1 MKVGNEF
8 SLTCLQS
15 FAGRMEAC
23 MMKPEVKK
31 KPKPPKPPPKPT
43 EIKSNEPETPPV
55 KTPPVVPPRPTDSDN
70 GGFFSGIFKKSSKP
84 DDDAP
89 EQEIGRARG
98 ELSTSS
104 DSLPENNKEKGRLF
118 SGKIFRKS
126 QKPTAA
132 SQTEEDPSCPN
143 GDQSVTGSKDNLSE
157 NSKEKGGFFS
167 GFLRK
172 ANKIPVAETSGQAAE
187 SLHSQLSDST
197 VSLSESKQS
206 HDDFSTSKEV
216 LSENTSKVKGGIFT
230 GILKKCPKPSE
241 DADPEEIETPDNKL
255 LLGNE
260 NLSEQD
266 RDTEE
271 ELSASNSDLSES
283 NTTKAQDEKSE
294 HLFSSSCENL
304 VNTSVLKMKRR
315 GLAGIFKRS
324 ASSDNLFDE
333 ESPTGEEKKLS
344 ASLENLL
351 EGMISKE
358 KTRRLAGIFKKSPK
372 PAPRSIAT
380 EDPLSSSKELSASWD
395 SLADTS
401 EENLSAYGEFLPSSS
416 DLSDAKTT
424 TKEKKGGFAGM
435 FRRTPKAVE
444 HQESEDKEDLDG
456 DKLRRRRTI
465 KKKRHVVSFRIK
477 KTFPQIPTVTL
488 SSQPS
493 DKMPIIEETVE
504 LCQLNQ
510 SQEDTVEVQP
520 VEMAPYPTED
530 NPLESEQESELMEW
544 WNTVKGWTEW
554 NETSNSQDE
563 EIIMEQAAD
572 RVYLAARLFVQLFNQ
587 RGASLQHRILELLAL
602 ADAADQFH
610 KKTVRAAVGGGVAS
624 VAGSVAT
631 ITGLILA
638 PFTFGASVIV
648 TAVGISVATAGS
660 ITSATAN
667 ITDTVHSSMD
677 RKKVE
682 KMIQGYQEEIK
693 DIREC
698 LEFVQEGMDTL
709 QEWDFEQYSQ
719 SAAKKA
725 LNHSVK
731 HVVREGGRAGKELVI
746 NTDKLIS
753 TVHVLGAAG
762 GAAKAAQVISLTT
775 GIMSALFLALDVF
788 FLAKDSHELRKG
800 AKTKF
805 AAKIREVCK
814 DLQDGVLELNKV
826 KTQLQKTMDGIE
838 VEEYEE
844 IEEVEVEVEYDLEW
858 DLKKLAKLEE
868 ELDLMEEK
876 LDKKV
881 AEEQKK
887 SEEMGKDNVKFKGK
901 KEKKTKEH
909 GDGEKKDR
917 KDESS
922 AKKEGKKEQG
932 EVKNKIESTL
942 EKVPDETEKS
952 VKAATG
958 VVEEQ
963 PQKENQKDKESE
975 DSGTNTKTVEKDK
988 KVEDKNKSGNSE
1000 REDRGG
1006 QVKTQRDSQGGMR
1019 SREDLRRIK
1028 PEWRSVNIDKG
1039 VESHG
1044 TRRHNSTSNREDGEG
1059 GSKPEMTETDEQK
1072 GSSSRDVGRDSW
1084 TGTEE
1089 DRAVNEW
1096 RAENANRTEEKRE
1109 ITEATKSKSESER
1122 AMKRDKHRKSDG
1134 GNESHRSEEAASR
1147 KREWRSSTEES
1158 NSKTSHRGG
1167 ATARCEDWR
1176 ERGDEKRGSRLS
1188 VGRQAERA
1196 GGDGEEEEETK
1207 RGKRREDGDRWRRDR
1222 QHEHS
1227 RRGNRPRANA
1237 LLGDGLY
1244 I

>member
-1 MKVGNEF
+1 M
-8 SLTCLQS
+8 SLQ
-15 FAGRMEAC
+15 
-23 MMKPEVKK
+23 
-31 KPKPPKPPPKPT
+31 
-43 EIKSNEPETPPV
+43 
-55 KTPPVVPPRPTDSDN
+55 DN

-104 DSLPENNKEKGRLF
+104 DSLPENNK
-118 SGKIFRKS
+118 
-126 QKPTAA
+126 
-132 SQTEEDPSCPN
+132 DPSCPN

-172 ANKIPVAETSGQAAE
+172 ANKIPVAETSGQ
-187 SLHSQLSDST
+187 
-197 VSLSESKQS
+197 KQS

-241 DADPEEIETPDNKL
+241 DADPEE
-255 LLGNE
+255 
-260 NLSEQD
+260 D

-283 NTTKAQDEKSE
+283 NTTK
-294 HLFSSSCENL
+294 
-304 VNTSVLKMKRR
+304 
-315 GLAGIFKRS
+315 
-324 ASSDNLFDE
+324 

-351 EGMISKE
+351 EGMISK
-358 KTRRLAGIFKKSPK
+358 
-372 PAPRSIAT
+372 
-380 EDPLSSSKELSASWD
+380 DPLSSSKELSASWD

-424 TKEKKGGFAGM
+424 TKE
-435 FRRTPKAVE
+435 
-444 HQESEDKEDLDG
+444 SEDKEDLDG

-465 KKKRHVVSFRIK
+465 KKKRHYF
-477 KTFPQIPTVTL
+477 
-488 SSQPS
+488 
-493 DKMPIIEETVE
+493 
-504 LCQLNQ
+504 
-510 SQEDTVEVQP
+510 QEDTVEVQP